1 MNNRTRAAAIG
12 LVFSAASLVGLVS
25 HEAYR
30 PTAYLPTPVDRPTIG
45 FGETYNP
52 DGTPVRLGQ
61 KTTPVRAL
69 KQLNDS
75 VDKTQAALYAC
86 IGSVP
91 LYQYEWDAY
100 VSLAYNI
107 GSTAFCKSTI
117 SRLLNQSPPDYA
129 GACQQILRWNRQA
142 GRVLPGL
149 VKRRQDEYRQ
159 CVGSDD

>member
-12 LVFSAASLVGLVS
+12 LVFSAASLVGLAS
-25 HEAYR
+25 HESYR
-30 PTAYLPTPVDRPTIG
+30 QTAYLPTPADRPTIG

-52 DGTPVRLGQ
+52 NGTPVKLGQ
-61 KTTPVRAL
+61 KTNPIRAL
-69 KQLNDS
+69 KQLNDA
-75 VDKTQAALYAC
+75 VDGTQKALHAC

-107 GSTAFCKSTI
+107 GPSAFCKSTI
-117 SRLLNQSPPDYA
+117 ARLLNQKQPNYA
-129 GACQQILRWNRQA
+129 GACQQILRWDRQA

-149 VKRRQDEYRQ
+149 AKRRQDEYHQ
-159 CVGSDD
+159 CIGSDG